1 MLNTNFSDWPSFSR
15 EEAKKAKDVLLSNKV
30 NYWTGNEV
38 KLFEKEFANY
48 CNVKYSVALS
58 NGTIAIDAAL
68 KALEIG
74 SGDEVIVTSRTFI
87 ASASSIVN
95 ANAKPIFV
103 DVDENSQN
111 IDPIQIK
118 KHITKNTKAIIC
130 VHLAGWA
137 CEMDEIKKLIKDRKI
152 YLIEDCAQAHGAVYK
167 GKPVGSIGDI
177 GCWSFCQDKILT
189 TAGEGGMITTNN
201 RKLWKKIWQYKDH
214 GKSYD
219 LVYKKNSGDG
229 FRWLHNDFGTNW
241 RMTEIQ
247 GAIGRIQLRKLDD
260 WIDIRNLNQN
270 KIWET
275 ASKLQS
281 VRVPDFKCSSCS
293 CKKSE
298 NCRHAAYKCYIFIKP
313 EMLKKSWSRDLIVK
327 EINKLGVPCYT
338 GTCSEI
344 YKEKCFKNKKLQP
357 NKFLKNARAL
367 GETSIMFLVHP
378 SLKAAEIKK
387 TCDVLK
393 AVVTKATKL

>member
-327 EINKLGVPCYT
+327 EINKLGVP
-338 GTCSEI
+338 
-344 YKEKCFKNKKLQP
+344 
-357 NKFLKNARAL
+357 
-367 GETSIMFLVHP
+367 
-378 SLKAAEIKK
+378 
-387 TCDVLK
+387 
-393 AVVTKATKL
+393 